1 MEKNIF
7 ALDARALLLL
17 NYDKPSRIFPFM
29 LLTRNHMIFLVQFG
43 INKQLL
49 IFSKHQ
55 RVIRLSYER
64 YPFLANFSI
73 AIRCNNLEIL
83 TLNFY
88 KTIWNSNIDHMRS
101 ILEQDVCIHG
111 KG

>member
-1 MEKNIF
+1 MTSV
-7 ALDARALLLL
+7 
-17 NYDKPSRIFPFM
+17 PSRYLRIS
-29 LLTRNHMIFLVQFG
+29 TDHVR
-43 INKQLL
+43 
-49 IFSKHQ
+49 FSKHQ